1 MKKILIL
8 VCLGA
13 LVFIGTAFSE
23 PIEFPNGIT
32 VDVAPGWSY
41 EGEGDSIM
49 LIAEDRSCAI
59 TIVISNAEGLTSEE
73 AAKVMSKEHNG
84 SEPQKL
90 DEDSYVYGFK
100 NENGLD
106 THVILGVENG
116 KLKVLSITGDHKD
129 VEGIID
135 SITEK
140 N

>member
-8 VCLGA
+8 ACLSAFIFVGA
-13 LVFIGTAFSE
+13 AFSE

-32 VDVAPGWSY
+32 VDVAPGWLY
-41 EGEGDSIM
+41 EGEGDSAI
-49 LIAEDRSCAI
+49 LTAEDKSCTIA
-59 TIVISNAEGLTSEE
+59 IVISKVEGLTSEE

-90 DEDSYVYGFK
+90 DEDSYIYSFQ
-100 NENGLD
+100 NENGID
-106 THVILGVENG
+106 TNVILGVENG

-140 N
+140 